1 MDILPEPPL
10 PQTTNKKQKKTKT
23 KQADFNYILHIFLNI
38 TCWSSLVV
46 QWGRDLALSLLWF
59 SFHPWPRNFHMHWVQ
74 QKNNK

>member
-46 QWGRDLALSLLWF
+46 
-59 SFHPWPRNFHMHWVQ
+59 
-74 QKNNK
+74 